1 MVHQIIWAPQ
11 ALEDLREIV
20 RYISRDNPDAARRF
34 GAQLIQKAEDL
45 ATFPERGRVIPK
57 FASPDIREVF
67 LRSYRI
73 AYRLR
78 HQPTAT
84 VEIAR
89 IWHGA
94 RSEESF
100 ELT

>member
-1 MVHQIIWAPQ
+1 MGGRIIWAPR

-20 RYISRDNPDAARRF
+20 RYIQRDNPIAAQNF
-34 GAQLIQKAEDL
+34 GQKLIEKAESL
-45 ATFPERGRVIPK
+45 ASFPERGRVIRK
-57 FASPDIREVF
+57 FQNPAVREVF
-67 LRSYRI
+67 LGSYRI
-73 AYRLR
+73 AYRIR
-78 HQPTAT
+78 HEPAQ

-100 ELT
+100 EL